1 MRAPDQAEELEAL
14 LLQLEPS
21 RADTW
26 QGATPAEVEQ
36 LEQLAGRPLPSLY
49 RWFLSRM
56 GGISS
61 LQGYPSIDF
70 SAKQILSCY
79 ACDEVASDPRFLLLG
94 WDSDDY
100 MPHHWFYD
108 FDHPTKD
115 DARVVLQPSSY
126 GPQRVI
132 YNSLRMLLATTE
144 FVLSRVHSLP
154 QQCSG
159 LIEIEDIHE
168 LLPLDQVM
176 TRIGFQKPVAAD
188 SHAALY
194 DRADAAMSLTCDP
207 GKSPSKYLFFELGG
221 TDAGVLR
228 QVLGTLA
235 TELKIEV
242 EIDKWR
248 PPL

>member
-1 MRAPDQAEELEAL
+1 MRAQELELEAL
-14 LLQLEPS
+14 LLELEPS

-36 LEQLAGRPLPSLY
+36 LEQLAGRPLPGLY

-56 GGISS
+56 GGVSS

-70 SAKQILSCY
+70 SARQILSCY
-79 ACDEVASDPRFLLLG
+79 ANDDVRPDPRFFLIG
-94 WDSDDY
+94 WDTDDY
-100 MPHHWFYD
+100 LPQHLFYD
-108 FDHPTKD
+108 FEHPTTD
-115 DARVVLQPSSY
+115 DARVVSQPTMY
-126 GPQRVI
+126 GPQSNL
-132 YNSLRMLLATTE
+132 YESLRMLLAATE
-144 FVLSRVHSLP
+144 FLLSRVLNLP

-168 LLPLDQVM
+168 LKPLDQVM

-194 DRADAAMSLTCDP
+194 DRADASMSLTCDP

-235 TELKIEV
+235 TELKLEV
-242 EIDKWR
+242 EIEEWR

>member
-1 MRAPDQAEELEAL
+1 MRAQELELEAL
-14 LLQLEPS
+14 LLELVPS
-21 RADTW
+21 RASQW

-36 LEQLAGRPLPSLY
+36 LEQLAGRPLPALY

-56 GGISS
+56 GGDSSS
-61 LQGYPSIDF
+61 LKGYPTFGF

-79 ACDEVASDPRFLLLG
+79 ASDEVTPDPRFFLIG

-100 MPHHWFYD
+100 LPQHLFYD

-115 DARVVLQPSSY
+115 DARVVLQPSIH
-126 GPQRVI
+126 GPQNNL
-132 YNSLRMLLATTE
+132 YESLRMLLATTE
-144 FVLSRVHSLP
+144 FVLSRVLSLP

-159 LIEIEDIHE
+159 RFKIEDVHD
-168 LLPLDQVM
+168 LTPLDQVM

-194 DRADAAMSLTCDP
+194 DRADAAMSLKCSP
-207 GKSPSKYLFFELGG
+207 GKSSNTNLFFKCGG

-235 TELKIEV
+235 TELKVEV
-242 EIDKWR
+242 EIDKWQ